1 MSLDRLGAKYPS
13 KRALIT
19 GGASGLGL
27 ATAELLAARGWRLG
41 LLDRDAAGLGTAAAA
56 LRAKG
61 SPLCE
66 VHAVDTT
73 DEAAVKSAV
82 DEFAARCAG
91 LDFAMNSAGVAVTG
105 GMLETPSSDWDW
117 IMNINVLGVA
127 HSCRAELPHLVA
139 SGGGIIVNIA
149 SAASFACSGR
159 MSAYNASKA
168 AVVALS
174 ETLFQEFADQHVH
187 VVAAMPGFFRTRLME
202 HARAPADAAGF
213 ARKMMQASNLEADAV
228 ALEIVSRAAA
238 GATHIVLPGGYRWL
252 WRFKRLA
259 PRAYLRWMV
268 SQRRRYAARA
278 MARREVK

>member
-1 MSLDRLGAKYPS
+1 MSLDRLDAKYPL
-13 KRALIT
+13 KRAVIT

-41 LLDRDAAGLGTAAAA
+41 LLDRDAARLATAAAA
-56 LRAKG
+56 LRASG

-73 DEAAVKSAV
+73 DEPAVKSAV
-82 DEFAARCAG
+82 DDFAAHCGG
-91 LDFAMNSAGVAVTG
+91 LDFAMNSAGVAVAG
-105 GMLETPSSDWDW
+105 GMLETPAADWDW

-139 SGGGIIVNIA
+139 SGGGIIINIA
-149 SAASFACSGR
+149 SAASFASGSQ

-174 ETLFQEFADQHVH
+174 ETLFQEFADLHVH
-187 VVAAMPGFFRTRLME
+187 VAAAMPGFFRTRLMD

-213 ARKMMQASNLEADAV
+213 ALRMMQASNLEADAV

-238 GATHIVLPGGYRWL
+238 GATHIVLPGRYRWI

-259 PRAYLRWMV
+259 PRAYLHWML
-268 SQRRRYAARA
+268 SLRRRYAARIA
-278 MARREVK
+278 ARRR